1 MPAVASPN
9 SKLASAPCIVKPA
22 LQVRHHNHH
31 SVVVVLVVAVVAVVV
46 AAAAAAAAAVAG
58 VSGALAVVEQEMKK
72 SRMAK

>member
-46 AAAAAAAAAVAG
+46 VVAAAAVAG